1 MEGDARPSE
10 HLTGNVVLDGLCC
23 RGKGR
28 REMRDRRKTGREI
41 VKEKRKKKGGS
52 DRKRVGGR
60 EAEKREREEKGRGRN
75 TQSKKDI

>member
-23 RGKGR
+23 GGKGR

-41 VKEKRKKKGGS
+41 VKKRKKKGGS

-75 TQSKKDI
+75 TQSKRDI